1 MSGLSV
7 EDFKN
12 VLLDLYLAQRENAAL
27 HAQLMQHSTDVSGE
41 QEEVSRDESGGRHP

>member
-12 VLLDLYLAQRENAAL
+12 VLLDLYVTQRENADLRARLVAL
-27 HAQLMQHSTDVSGE
+27 EVDAPAEGAD
-41 QEEVSRDESGGRHP
+41 EEV